1 MRSLALVLL
10 SSSLAFFAVLAVTV
24 LLTLAYNPAHSYL
37 PVIPAGRD
45 DHVCPPP
52 LDPRHLVPPRIREGV
67 HCAAGHGTYR
77 QGVELVACRLLA
89 AYLPL
94 TCRLRAAYLP
104 FILLR
109 LLMSRV
115 GFTRTGHA

>member
-1 MRSLALVLL
+1 MFVHRHWIRGIWFLRGFEKACIVQLAMV
-10 SSSLAFFAVLAVTV
+10 
-24 LLTLAYNPAHSYL
+24 P
-37 PVIPAGRD
+37 IGRASN
-45 DHVCPPP
+45 
-52 LDPRHLVPPRIREGV
+52 LW
-67 HCAAGHGTYR
+67 
-77 QGVELVACRLLA
+77 LA